1 MVIERQHNGFWLHD
15 VPCPLCG
22 ANHYTTRFPATRKA
36 SAPDASHFCCTNSH
50 LGQHGDIVECVECG
64 MAYNNPQIDA
74 AALTTLY
81 RNVED
86 PRYLEEQAGRRLTFQ
101 RSLAQLQRF
110 RRPPGRLL
118 DVGCY
123 TGAFLRGAADAG
135 WEVCGFELSA
145 WAVGMAK
152 AAGFPNVYGG
162 ELRQM
167 PLEPASLD
175 AATLWDVIEHLP
187 APAETLDDVARFL
200 KPGGLLAISTHLIDS
215 LPARLM
221 GRRYPFFMEMHVVHF
236 SRRTM
241 RRMLAEHHFEP
252 LAFLPHY
259 RVIRAA
265 YFLEKLQS
273 LLPFGK
279 RLFSPLL
286 RQSFWQ
292 EQTVTISW
300 SGLSNIFARRV

>member
-1 MVIERQHNGFWLHD
+1 MVIDRQHNGFWLHG

-50 LGQHGDIVECVECG
+50 LGQHGDIVECLECG

-74 AALTTLY
+74 AALTALY
-81 RNVED
+81 RDVED
-86 PRYLEEQAGRRLTFQ
+86 PRYLEEQAGRRLTF
-101 RSLAQLQRF
+101 RKSLEQLQQF
-110 RRPPGRLL
+110 RRPPGKLL

-145 WAVGMAK
+145 WAAGMAK
-152 AAGFPNVYGG
+152 ASGFPNVYSG
-162 ELRQM
+162 ELREM
-167 PLEPASLD
+167 PLAPASLD

-241 RRMLAEHHFEP
+241 RRMLEEHHFEP
-252 LAFLPHY
+252 LAFWPHY

-279 RLFSPLL
+279 RFFSPLL